1 MTIKAPEQSLQEILS
16 ELAGMIVEFF
26 FISEKI
32 LRSSDFG
39 DNKSTRTQPTRILIR
54 IGRDDNGI
62 LQEVKSEFIL
72 EKQMALAYIKMEHLL
87 KAPKI

>member
-1 MTIKAPEQSLQEILS
+1 MLLQP
-16 ELAGMIVEFF
+16 EFF

-32 LRSSDFG
+32 LKSSDFG
-39 DNKSTRTQPTRILIR
+39 DNKSTRTQASTILIG

-62 LQEVKSEFIL
+62 LHEVQSEFVL
-72 EKQMALAYIKMEHLL
+72 EKQMALAYIKMKYSL